1 MKTVEDL
8 GMPIMTTPYKHGNLF
23 IYFEVEFPVR
33 LNLTPDQTS
42 GLNQILPSGNDMQVD
57 ESSVERGNLHT
68 VIHFNKS

>member
-23 IYFEVEFPVR
+23 IYFEVEFPR
-33 LNLTPDQTS
+33 TINLTPDQTQ
-42 GLNQILPSGNDMQVD
+42 GLSQILPGGNDMEVD
-57 ESSVERGNLHT
+57 ESSVDKQNIHS